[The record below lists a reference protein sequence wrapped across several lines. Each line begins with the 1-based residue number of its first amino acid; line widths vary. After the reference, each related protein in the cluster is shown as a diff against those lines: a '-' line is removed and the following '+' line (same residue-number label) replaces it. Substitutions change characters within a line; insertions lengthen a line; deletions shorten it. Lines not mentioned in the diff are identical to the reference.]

1 MFGKRK
7 AEKPKS
13 PLGIVLYEYD
23 LIINSQLKDIFKSI
37 KQGRNLNPAR
47 TGRVIDSIFYRFDS
61 FIENISKDNLKIDYR
76 SDKARDLIIEMIKI
90 IKDSFEKIRNEKF
103 DLQSQ
108 SLKNIYNEFEAAFT
122 IRETIRKKLKDIE
135 NDYT

>member
-1 MFGKRK
+1 MFGKLR

-37 KQGRNLNPAR
+37 KQGRNLNSAR
-47 TGRVIDSIFYRFDS
+47 TGRVIDSIFFRFDL
-61 FIENISKDNLKIDYR
+61 FIEHISKDDLKIDYR

-122 IRETIRKKLKDIE
+122 IRKTIRKKLKDIE